1 MKYRSLIF
9 TLIGITLASV
19 GFYFLKP
26 QPKIHLQEESAL
38 SMPNSLMPELM
49 GAKKIPTRTNLDPEQ
64 IARLK
69 ELKKFRVYLES
80 SYLRLPSIESL
91 KLSKEGDFHHVP
103 PTVIESSEIFGD
115 IADRLNKN
123 GYLIR
128 DALKFYS
135 ACALNEQLVT
145 SVRAVCARNL
155 KDWSS
160 KAKIDISRIEI
171 PETIQKIAD
180 VLPGRN

>member
-1 MKYRSLIF
+1 
-9 TLIGITLASV
+9 
-19 GFYFLKP
+19 
-26 QPKIHLQEESAL
+26 
-38 SMPNSLMPELM
+38 M

-171 PETIQKIAD
+171 PDTIQKIAD